1 MFCPLKLYFQSNIDE
16 DVEEDYFI
24 SKTLKDLRIDIQD
37 ILHKNLRHIKK
48 DMDENEI
55 EKRLSI
61 GISNQVKTTFDII
74 EEVNEENRNQE
85 NEDGNTPS
93 NLKNDDEIEFIDE
106 NNGEIK
112 TEEDE
117 EILSLKV
124 AQSMKVL
131 DKDGSEI
138 QNLFFP
144 TSMYNYLIR
153 DIGLDLIG
161 VIDKIEVEKGNYF
174 PISLKSSNP
183 PVNGVWDGDFM
194 EAIANALL
202 IEQEFNTYVTVA
214 YVDYLK
220 IADRRAVIIDT
231 DARKSFFKVLT
242 SVNKIVE
249 NGEIPTVKTGLKK
262 DEEIEFIDE
271 EKKEDENDNLKEL
284 KKELINEINLNI
296 KILSL
301 KLAQSM
307 KVLDKDGS
315 EIQNLFFP
323 TCMYNYLIRDIGLD
337 LIGVIDK
344 IEVEKGNYFPISLK
358 SSNPPINGVWDG
370 DFMEAIANALLIEQE
385 FNTYVTVAYID
396 YLKIAD
402 RRAVIIDTDARKSF
416 FKVLTSVNKIVENGE
431 IPTVKTGLKKC
442 ENCEYKEL
450 CDNS

>member
-16 DVEEDYFI
+16 NVEEDYFI

-61 GISNQVKTTFDII
+61 GISNQVKTTFEII
-74 EEVNEENRNQE
+74 EEINDKEEIDE
-85 NEDGNTPS
+85 S
-93 NLKNDDEIEFIDE
+93 NLKKDEDIEFIDE
-106 NNGEIK
+106 EKKEKEDDNLKELKKELINEINLNIK
-112 TEEDE
+112 
-117 EILSLKV
+117 ILSLKV
-124 AQSMKVL
+124 SQSMKVL
-131 DKDGSEI
+131 DKDGGEI

-144 TSMYNYLIR
+144 TCMYNYLIR

-214 YVDYLK
+214 Y
-220 IADRRAVIIDT
+220 
-231 DARKSFFKVLT
+231 
-242 SVNKIVE
+242 
-249 NGEIPTVKTGLKK
+249 
-262 DEEIEFIDE
+262 
-271 EKKEDENDNLKEL
+271 
-284 KKELINEINLNI
+284 
-296 KILSL
+296 
-301 KLAQSM
+301 
-307 KVLDKDGS
+307 
-315 EIQNLFFP
+315 
-323 TCMYNYLIRDIGLD
+323 
-337 LIGVIDK
+337 
-344 IEVEKGNYFPISLK
+344 
-358 SSNPPINGVWDG
+358 
-370 DFMEAIANALLIEQE
+370 
-385 FNTYVTVAYID
+385 ID
-396 YLKIAD
+396 YLKIAN

>member
-1 MFCPLKLYFQSNIDE
+1 MISVSTIKSYMFCPLKLYFQSNIDE

-61 GISNQVKTTFDII
+61 GISNQVKTTFEII
-74 EEVNEENRNQE
+74 EEINEK
-85 NEDGNTPS
+85 EDIDES
-93 NLKNDDEIEFIDE
+93 NLKKDEEIEFIDE
-106 NNGEIK
+106 EKKEKENNNLNELKKELIKEINLNIK
-112 TEEDE
+112 
-117 EILSLKV
+117 ILSLKV

-183 PVNGVWDGDFM
+183 P
-194 EAIANALL
+194 
-202 IEQEFNTYVTVA
+202 
-214 YVDYLK
+214 
-220 IADRRAVIIDT
+220 
-231 DARKSFFKVLT
+231 
-242 SVNKIVE
+242 
-249 NGEIPTVKTGLKK
+249 
-262 DEEIEFIDE
+262 
-271 EKKEDENDNLKEL
+271 
-284 KKELINEINLNI
+284 
-296 KILSL
+296 
-301 KLAQSM
+301 
-307 KVLDKDGS
+307 
-315 EIQNLFFP
+315 
-323 TCMYNYLIRDIGLD
+323 
-337 LIGVIDK
+337 
-344 IEVEKGNYFPISLK
+344 
-358 SSNPPINGVWDG
+358 INGVWDG
-370 DFMEAIANALLIEQE
+370 DFIEAIANALLIEQE

-431 IPTVKTGLKKC
+431 IPTVKTNLKKC

>member
-1 MFCPLKLYFQSNIDE
+1 MISVSTIKSYMFCPLKLYFQSNIDE
-16 DVEEDYFI
+16 DVEDDYFI

-61 GISNQVKTTFDII
+61 GISNQVKTTFEII
-74 EEVNEENRNQE
+74 EEINDKEEIDE
-85 NEDGNTPS
+85 S
-93 NLKNDDEIEFIDE
+93 NLKKDEEIEFIDE
-106 NNGEIK
+106 EKKEKENDSLKELKKELINEINLNIK
-112 TEEDE
+112 
-117 EILSLKV
+117 ILSLKV

-131 DKDGSEI
+131 DKDGGEI

-262 DEEIEFIDE
+262 
-271 EKKEDENDNLKEL
+271 
-284 KKELINEINLNI
+284 
-296 KILSL
+296 
-301 KLAQSM
+301 
-307 KVLDKDGS
+307 
-315 EIQNLFFP
+315 
-323 TCMYNYLIRDIGLD
+323 
-337 LIGVIDK
+337 
-344 IEVEKGNYFPISLK
+344 
-358 SSNPPINGVWDG
+358 
-370 DFMEAIANALLIEQE
+370 
-385 FNTYVTVAYID
+385 
-396 YLKIAD
+396 
-402 RRAVIIDTDARKSF
+402 
-416 FKVLTSVNKIVENGE
+416 
-431 IPTVKTGLKKC
+431 C

>member
-1 MFCPLKLYFQSNIDE
+1 MISVSTIKSYMFCPLKLYFQSNIDE

-24 SKTLKDLRIDIQD
+24 SKTLNDLRIDIQD

-61 GISNQVKTTFDII
+61 GISNQVKTTFEII
-74 EEVNEENRNQE
+74 EEINDKEE
-85 NEDGNTPS
+85 
-93 NLKNDDEIEFIDE
+93 IDE
-106 NNGEIK
+106 
-112 TEEDE
+112 
-117 EILSLKV
+117 
-124 AQSMKVL
+124 
-131 DKDGSEI
+131 
-138 QNLFFP
+138 
-144 TSMYNYLIR
+144 
-153 DIGLDLIG
+153 
-161 VIDKIEVEKGNYF
+161 
-174 PISLKSSNP
+174 SN
-183 PVNGVWDGDFM
+183 
-194 EAIANALL
+194 
-202 IEQEFNTYVTVA
+202 
-214 YVDYLK
+214 
-220 IADRRAVIIDT
+220 
-231 DARKSFFKVLT
+231 
-242 SVNKIVE
+242 
-249 NGEIPTVKTGLKK
+249 LKK

-271 EKKEDENDNLKEL
+271 EKEKEENDNLKEL

-301 KLAQSM
+301 KVSQSM
-307 KVLDKDGS
+307 KVLEKDGG

-323 TCMYNYLIRDIGLD
+323 TSMYNYLIRDIGLD

-450 CDNS
+450 CETS

>member
-16 DVEEDYFI
+16 NVEEDYFI

-48 DMDENEI
+48 DMDEKEI

-61 GISNQVKTTFDII
+61 GISNQVKTTFEII
-74 EEVNEENRNQE
+74 EEINDKEETDE
-85 NEDGNTPS
+85 S
-93 NLKNDDEIEFIDE
+93 NLKKDEDIEFIDE
-106 NNGEIK
+106 EKKEEENDSLKELKKELINEINLNIK
-112 TEEDE
+112 
-117 EILSLKV
+117 ILSLKV

-131 DKDGSEI
+131 DKDGGEI

-214 YVDYLK
+214 Y
-220 IADRRAVIIDT
+220 
-231 DARKSFFKVLT
+231 
-242 SVNKIVE
+242 
-249 NGEIPTVKTGLKK
+249 
-262 DEEIEFIDE
+262 
-271 EKKEDENDNLKEL
+271 
-284 KKELINEINLNI
+284 
-296 KILSL
+296 
-301 KLAQSM
+301 
-307 KVLDKDGS
+307 
-315 EIQNLFFP
+315 
-323 TCMYNYLIRDIGLD
+323 
-337 LIGVIDK
+337 
-344 IEVEKGNYFPISLK
+344 
-358 SSNPPINGVWDG
+358 
-370 DFMEAIANALLIEQE
+370 
-385 FNTYVTVAYID
+385 ID

-431 IPTVKTGLKKC
+431 IPTVKTNLKKC

>member
-1 MFCPLKLYFQSNIDE
+1 MISVSTIKSYMFCPLKLYFQSNIDE

-48 DMDENEI
+48 DMDEKEI

-61 GISNQVKTTFDII
+61 GISNQVKTTFEII
-74 EEVNEENRNQE
+74 EEINDKEETDE
-85 NEDGNTPS
+85 S
-93 NLKNDDEIEFIDE
+93 N
-106 NNGEIK
+106 
-112 TEEDE
+112 
-117 EILSLKV
+117 
-124 AQSMKVL
+124 
-131 DKDGSEI
+131 
-138 QNLFFP
+138 
-144 TSMYNYLIR
+144 
-153 DIGLDLIG
+153 
-161 VIDKIEVEKGNYF
+161 
-174 PISLKSSNP
+174 
-183 PVNGVWDGDFM
+183 
-194 EAIANALL
+194 
-202 IEQEFNTYVTVA
+202 
-214 YVDYLK
+214 
-220 IADRRAVIIDT
+220 
-231 DARKSFFKVLT
+231 
-242 SVNKIVE
+242 
-249 NGEIPTVKTGLKK
+249 LKK
-262 DEEIEFIDE
+262 DEDIEFIDE

-301 KLAQSM
+301 KVAQSM
-307 KVLDKDGS
+307 KVLDRDGS

-323 TCMYNYLIRDIGLD
+323 TSMYNYLIRDIGLD

-344 IEVEKGNYFPISLK
+344 VEVEKGNYFPISLK
-358 SSNPPINGVWDG
+358 SSNPPVNGVWDG

>member
-1 MFCPLKLYFQSNIDE
+1 MISVSTIKSYMFCPLKLYFQSNIDE
-16 DVEEDYFI
+16 DVEDDYFI

-61 GISNQVKTTFDII
+61 GISNQVKTTFEII
-74 EEVNEENRNQE
+74 EEINDKEE
-85 NEDGNTPS
+85 
-93 NLKNDDEIEFIDE
+93 IDE
-106 NNGEIK
+106 
-112 TEEDE
+112 
-117 EILSLKV
+117 
-124 AQSMKVL
+124 
-131 DKDGSEI
+131 
-138 QNLFFP
+138 
-144 TSMYNYLIR
+144 
-153 DIGLDLIG
+153 
-161 VIDKIEVEKGNYF
+161 
-174 PISLKSSNP
+174 SN
-183 PVNGVWDGDFM
+183 
-194 EAIANALL
+194 
-202 IEQEFNTYVTVA
+202 
-214 YVDYLK
+214 
-220 IADRRAVIIDT
+220 
-231 DARKSFFKVLT
+231 
-242 SVNKIVE
+242 
-249 NGEIPTVKTGLKK
+249 LKK

-271 EKKEDENDNLKEL
+271 EKKEKENDSLKEL

-301 KLAQSM
+301 KVSQSM
-307 KVLDKDGS
+307 KVLEKDGG

-323 TCMYNYLIRDIGLD
+323 TSMYNYLIRDIGLD

-431 IPTVKTGLKKC
+431 IPPVKTGLKKC

>member
-1 MFCPLKLYFQSNIDE
+1 MISVSTIKSYMFCPLKLYFQSNIDE

-48 DMDENEI
+48 GMDENEI

-61 GISNQVKTTFDII
+61 GISNQVKTTFEII
-74 EEVNEENRNQE
+74 EEINDK
-85 NEDGNTPS
+85 EDIDES
-93 NLKNDDEIEFIDE
+93 NLKKDEEIEFIDE
-106 NNGEIK
+106 EKKDDENDNLKELKKELINEINLNIK
-112 TEEDE
+112 
-117 EILSLKV
+117 ILSLKV

-131 DKDGSEI
+131 DKDGHEI

-183 PVNGVWDGDFM
+183 P
-194 EAIANALL
+194 
-202 IEQEFNTYVTVA
+202 
-214 YVDYLK
+214 
-220 IADRRAVIIDT
+220 
-231 DARKSFFKVLT
+231 
-242 SVNKIVE
+242 
-249 NGEIPTVKTGLKK
+249 
-262 DEEIEFIDE
+262 
-271 EKKEDENDNLKEL
+271 
-284 KKELINEINLNI
+284 
-296 KILSL
+296 
-301 KLAQSM
+301 
-307 KVLDKDGS
+307 
-315 EIQNLFFP
+315 
-323 TCMYNYLIRDIGLD
+323 
-337 LIGVIDK
+337 
-344 IEVEKGNYFPISLK
+344 
-358 SSNPPINGVWDG
+358 INGVWDG
-370 DFMEAIANALLIEQE
+370 DFAEAIANALLIEQE

-402 RRAVIIDTDARKSF
+402 RRAIIIDTDARKSF

>member
-1 MFCPLKLYFQSNIDE
+1 MISVSTIKSYMFCPLKLYFQSNIDE
-16 DVEEDYFI
+16 DLEEDYFI
-24 SKTLKDLRIDIQD
+24 SKTLKDLRIDIQN

-48 DMDENEI
+48 DMDEKEI

-61 GISNQVKTTFDII
+61 GISNQVKTTFEII
-74 EEVNEENRNQE
+74 EEINDKEETNE
-85 NEDGNTPS
+85 
-93 NLKNDDEIEFIDE
+93 
-106 NNGEIK
+106 
-112 TEEDE
+112 
-117 EILSLKV
+117 
-124 AQSMKVL
+124 
-131 DKDGSEI
+131 
-138 QNLFFP
+138 
-144 TSMYNYLIR
+144 
-153 DIGLDLIG
+153 
-161 VIDKIEVEKGNYF
+161 
-174 PISLKSSNP
+174 SS
-183 PVNGVWDGDFM
+183 
-194 EAIANALL
+194 
-202 IEQEFNTYVTVA
+202 
-214 YVDYLK
+214 
-220 IADRRAVIIDT
+220 
-231 DARKSFFKVLT
+231 
-242 SVNKIVE
+242 
-249 NGEIPTVKTGLKK
+249 LKK

-271 EKKEDENDNLKEL
+271 KKKEKEKENDNLNEL

-301 KLAQSM
+301 KVAQSM
-307 KVLDKDGS
+307 KVLDKDGG

-323 TCMYNYLIRDIGLD
+323 TSMYNYLIRDIGLD

>member
-1 MFCPLKLYFQSNIDE
+1 MISVSTIKSYMFCPLKLYFQSNIDE

-48 DMDENEI
+48 GMDENEI

-61 GISNQVKTTFDII
+61 GISNQVKTTFEII
-74 EEVNEENRNQE
+74 EEINDK
-85 NEDGNTPS
+85 EDIDES
-93 NLKNDDEIEFIDE
+93 NLKKDEEIEFIDE
-106 NNGEIK
+106 EKKDDENDNLKELKKELINEINLNIK
-112 TEEDE
+112 
-117 EILSLKV
+117 ILSLKV
-124 AQSMKVL
+124 SQSMKVL
-131 DKDGSEI
+131 DKDGHEI

-183 PVNGVWDGDFM
+183 PINGVWDGDFA

-249 NGEIPTVKTGLKK
+249 N
-262 DEEIEFIDE
+262 
-271 EKKEDENDNLKEL
+271 
-284 KKELINEINLNI
+284 
-296 KILSL
+296 
-301 KLAQSM
+301 
-307 KVLDKDGS
+307 
-315 EIQNLFFP
+315 
-323 TCMYNYLIRDIGLD
+323 R
-337 LIGVIDK
+337 
-344 IEVEKGNYFPISLK
+344 
-358 SSNPPINGVWDG
+358 
-370 DFMEAIANALLIEQE
+370 
-385 FNTYVTVAYID
+385 
-396 YLKIAD
+396 
-402 RRAVIIDTDARKSF
+402 
-416 FKVLTSVNKIVENGE
+416 E

>member
-1 MFCPLKLYFQSNIDE
+1 MISVSTIKSYMFCPLKLYFQSNIDE
-16 DVEEDYFI
+16 DIEEDYFI

-48 DMDENEI
+48 GMDENEI

-61 GISNQVKTTFDII
+61 GISNQVKTTFEII
-74 EEVNEENRNQE
+74 EEINDKEEIDE
-85 NEDGNTPS
+85 S
-93 NLKNDDEIEFIDE
+93 NLKKDEEIEFIDE
-106 NNGEIK
+106 EKKDDENDNLKELKKELINEINLNIK
-112 TEEDE
+112 
-117 EILSLKV
+117 ILSLKV

-131 DKDGSEI
+131 DKDGHEI

-161 VIDKIEVEKGNYF
+161 VIDKIEVEKGNY
-174 PISLKSSNP
+174 L
-183 PVNGVWDGDFM
+183 
-194 EAIANALL
+194 
-202 IEQEFNTYVTVA
+202 
-214 YVDYLK
+214 
-220 IADRRAVIIDT
+220 
-231 DARKSFFKVLT
+231 
-242 SVNKIVE
+242 
-249 NGEIPTVKTGLKK
+249 
-262 DEEIEFIDE
+262 
-271 EKKEDENDNLKEL
+271 
-284 KKELINEINLNI
+284 
-296 KILSL
+296 
-301 KLAQSM
+301 
-307 KVLDKDGS
+307 
-315 EIQNLFFP
+315 
-323 TCMYNYLIRDIGLD
+323 
-337 LIGVIDK
+337 
-344 IEVEKGNYFPISLK
+344 PISLK
-358 SSNPPINGVWDG
+358 SSNPPITGVWDG

>member
-1 MFCPLKLYFQSNIDE
+1 MISVSTIKSYMFCPLKLYFQSNIDE

-61 GISNQVKTTFDII
+61 GISNQVKTTFEII
-74 EEVNEENRNQE
+74 EEINDKEEIDE
-85 NEDGNTPS
+85 S
-93 NLKNDDEIEFIDE
+93 NLKKDEDIEFIDE
-106 NNGEIK
+106 EKKEEENDNLNELKKELVDEINLNLK
-112 TEEDE
+112 
-117 EILSLKV
+117 ILSLKV

-131 DKDGSEI
+131 DRDGSEI

-183 PVNGVWDGDFM
+183 PV
-194 EAIANALL
+194 
-202 IEQEFNTYVTVA
+202 
-214 YVDYLK
+214 
-220 IADRRAVIIDT
+220 
-231 DARKSFFKVLT
+231 
-242 SVNKIVE
+242 
-249 NGEIPTVKTGLKK
+249 
-262 DEEIEFIDE
+262 
-271 EKKEDENDNLKEL
+271 
-284 KKELINEINLNI
+284 
-296 KILSL
+296 
-301 KLAQSM
+301 
-307 KVLDKDGS
+307 
-315 EIQNLFFP
+315 
-323 TCMYNYLIRDIGLD
+323 
-337 LIGVIDK
+337 
-344 IEVEKGNYFPISLK
+344 
-358 SSNPPINGVWDG
+358 NGVWDG

>member
-1 MFCPLKLYFQSNIDE
+1 MISVSTIKSYMFCPLKLYFQSNIDE

-61 GISNQVKTTFDII
+61 GINNQIKATFEII
-74 EEVNEENRNQE
+74 EEINDKEE
-85 NEDGNTPS
+85 S
-93 NLKNDDEIEFIDE
+93 DEI
-106 NNGEIK
+106 N
-112 TEEDE
+112 
-117 EILSLKV
+117 
-124 AQSMKVL
+124 
-131 DKDGSEI
+131 
-138 QNLFFP
+138 
-144 TSMYNYLIR
+144 
-153 DIGLDLIG
+153 
-161 VIDKIEVEKGNYF
+161 
-174 PISLKSSNP
+174 
-183 PVNGVWDGDFM
+183 
-194 EAIANALL
+194 
-202 IEQEFNTYVTVA
+202 
-214 YVDYLK
+214 
-220 IADRRAVIIDT
+220 
-231 DARKSFFKVLT
+231 
-242 SVNKIVE
+242 
-249 NGEIPTVKTGLKK
+249 LKK
-262 DEEIEFIDE
+262 DEDIEFIDE
-271 EKKEDENDNLKEL
+271 ENEEEENDNLKEL

-301 KLAQSM
+301 KVAQSM
-307 KVLDKDGS
+307 KVLDRDGS

-323 TCMYNYLIRDIGLD
+323 TSMYNYLIRDIGLD

>member
-24 SKTLKDLRIDIQD
+24 SKTLNDLRIDIQD

-61 GISNQVKTTFDII
+61 GINNQIKATFEII
-74 EEVNEENRNQE
+74 EEINDKEETDE
-85 NEDGNTPS
+85 I
-93 NLKNDDEIEFIDE
+93 NLKKDDDIEFIDGEKKEKE
-106 NNGEIK
+106 NDNLNELKKELINEINLNLK
-112 TEEDE
+112 
-117 EILSLKV
+117 ILSLKV

-220 IADRRAVIIDT
+220 IATRRAVIIDT

-242 SVNKIVE
+242 NVNKI
-249 NGEIPTVKTGLKK
+249 
-262 DEEIEFIDE
+262 IE
-271 EKKEDENDNLKEL
+271 K
-284 KKELINEINLNI
+284 
-296 KILSL
+296 
-301 KLAQSM
+301 
-307 KVLDKDGS
+307 
-315 EIQNLFFP
+315 
-323 TCMYNYLIRDIGLD
+323 
-337 LIGVIDK
+337 
-344 IEVEKGNYFPISLK
+344 
-358 SSNPPINGVWDG
+358 
-370 DFMEAIANALLIEQE
+370 
-385 FNTYVTVAYID
+385 
-396 YLKIAD
+396 
-402 RRAVIIDTDARKSF
+402 
-416 FKVLTSVNKIVENGE
+416 GE

>member
-61 GISNQVKTTFDII
+61 GISNQVKTTFEII
-74 EEVNEENRNQE
+74 EEINDK
-85 NEDGNTPS
+85 ED
-93 NLKNDDEIEFIDE
+93 IDE
-106 NNGEIK
+106 
-112 TEEDE
+112 
-117 EILSLKV
+117 
-124 AQSMKVL
+124 
-131 DKDGSEI
+131 
-138 QNLFFP
+138 
-144 TSMYNYLIR
+144 
-153 DIGLDLIG
+153 
-161 VIDKIEVEKGNYF
+161 
-174 PISLKSSNP
+174 SN
-183 PVNGVWDGDFM
+183 
-194 EAIANALL
+194 
-202 IEQEFNTYVTVA
+202 
-214 YVDYLK
+214 
-220 IADRRAVIIDT
+220 
-231 DARKSFFKVLT
+231 
-242 SVNKIVE
+242 
-249 NGEIPTVKTGLKK
+249 LKK

-271 EKKEDENDNLKEL
+271 EKKEKEKDSNNLNEI

-301 KLAQSM
+301 KVAQSM
-307 KVLDKDGS
+307 KVLDKDGG

-323 TCMYNYLIRDIGLD
+323 TSMYNYLIRDIGLD

-416 FKVLTSVNKIVENGE
+416 FKVLSSVNKIVENGE

>member
-61 GISNQVKTTFDII
+61 GISNQVKTTFEII
-74 EEVNEENRNQE
+74 EEI
-85 NEDGNTPS
+85 
-93 NLKNDDEIEFIDE
+93 NDKEKIDE
-106 NNGEIK
+106 
-112 TEEDE
+112 
-117 EILSLKV
+117 
-124 AQSMKVL
+124 
-131 DKDGSEI
+131 
-138 QNLFFP
+138 
-144 TSMYNYLIR
+144 
-153 DIGLDLIG
+153 
-161 VIDKIEVEKGNYF
+161 
-174 PISLKSSNP
+174 SN
-183 PVNGVWDGDFM
+183 
-194 EAIANALL
+194 
-202 IEQEFNTYVTVA
+202 
-214 YVDYLK
+214 
-220 IADRRAVIIDT
+220 
-231 DARKSFFKVLT
+231 
-242 SVNKIVE
+242 
-249 NGEIPTVKTGLKK
+249 LKK
-262 DEEIEFIDE
+262 DEDIEFIDE
-271 EKKEDENDNLKEL
+271 EKKEKENDNLKEL

-323 TCMYNYLIRDIGLD
+323 TSMYNYLIRDIGLD

-431 IPTVKTGLKKC
+431 IPTVKTNLKKC
-442 ENCEYKEL
+442 EKCEYKEL

>member
-1 MFCPLKLYFQSNIDE
+1 MISVSTIKSYMFCPLKLYFQSNIDE

-61 GISNQVKTTFDII
+61 GISNQVKTTFEII
-74 EEVNEENRNQE
+74 EEINDKEETDE
-85 NEDGNTPS
+85 S
-93 NLKNDDEIEFIDE
+93 SLKKDEEIEFIDE
-106 NNGEIK
+106 EKKEKENDNLNGLKKELVDEINLNIK
-112 TEEDE
+112 
-117 EILSLKV
+117 ILSLKV

-144 TSMYNYLIR
+144 TS
-153 DIGLDLIG
+153 
-161 VIDKIEVEKGNYF
+161 
-174 PISLKSSNP
+174 
-183 PVNGVWDGDFM
+183 
-194 EAIANALL
+194 
-202 IEQEFNTYVTVA
+202 
-214 YVDYLK
+214 
-220 IADRRAVIIDT
+220 
-231 DARKSFFKVLT
+231 
-242 SVNKIVE
+242 
-249 NGEIPTVKTGLKK
+249 
-262 DEEIEFIDE
+262 
-271 EKKEDENDNLKEL
+271 
-284 KKELINEINLNI
+284 
-296 KILSL
+296 
-301 KLAQSM
+301 
-307 KVLDKDGS
+307 
-315 EIQNLFFP
+315 
-323 TCMYNYLIRDIGLD
+323 MYNYLIRDIGLD

-431 IPTVKTGLKKC
+431 IPTVKTNLKKC

>member
-1 MFCPLKLYFQSNIDE
+1 M
-16 DVEEDYFI
+16 EEDYFI

-48 DMDENEI
+48 DMDEKEI

-61 GISNQVKTTFDII
+61 GISNQVKTTFEII
-74 EEVNEENRNQE
+74 EEINDKEEIDE
-85 NEDGNTPS
+85 S
-93 NLKNDDEIEFIDE
+93 NLKKDEDIEFIDE
-106 NNGEIK
+106 EKKDDENDNLKELKKELINEINLNIK
-112 TEEDE
+112 
-117 EILSLKV
+117 ILSLKV

-144 TSMYNYLIR
+144 TS
-153 DIGLDLIG
+153 
-161 VIDKIEVEKGNYF
+161 
-174 PISLKSSNP
+174 
-183 PVNGVWDGDFM
+183 
-194 EAIANALL
+194 
-202 IEQEFNTYVTVA
+202 
-214 YVDYLK
+214 
-220 IADRRAVIIDT
+220 
-231 DARKSFFKVLT
+231 
-242 SVNKIVE
+242 
-249 NGEIPTVKTGLKK
+249 
-262 DEEIEFIDE
+262 
-271 EKKEDENDNLKEL
+271 
-284 KKELINEINLNI
+284 
-296 KILSL
+296 
-301 KLAQSM
+301 
-307 KVLDKDGS
+307 
-315 EIQNLFFP
+315 
-323 TCMYNYLIRDIGLD
+323 MYNYLIRDIGLD

-431 IPTVKTGLKKC
+431 IPTVKTNLKKC

>member
-37 ILHKNLRHIKK
+37 ILHKNLRHMKK
-48 DMDENEI
+48 DMDEKEI

-61 GISNQVKTTFDII
+61 GISNQVKTTFEII
-74 EEVNEENRNQE
+74 EEINDKEEPDE
-85 NEDGNTPS
+85 S
-93 NLKNDDEIEFIDE
+93 NLKKDEEIEFIDE
-106 NNGEIK
+106 EKKEKENNNLNELKKELINEINLNIK
-112 TEEDE
+112 
-117 EILSLKV
+117 ILSLKV

-144 TSMYNYLIR
+144 TS
-153 DIGLDLIG
+153 
-161 VIDKIEVEKGNYF
+161 
-174 PISLKSSNP
+174 
-183 PVNGVWDGDFM
+183 
-194 EAIANALL
+194 
-202 IEQEFNTYVTVA
+202 
-214 YVDYLK
+214 
-220 IADRRAVIIDT
+220 
-231 DARKSFFKVLT
+231 
-242 SVNKIVE
+242 
-249 NGEIPTVKTGLKK
+249 
-262 DEEIEFIDE
+262 
-271 EKKEDENDNLKEL
+271 
-284 KKELINEINLNI
+284 
-296 KILSL
+296 
-301 KLAQSM
+301 
-307 KVLDKDGS
+307 
-315 EIQNLFFP
+315 
-323 TCMYNYLIRDIGLD
+323 MYNYLIRDIGLD

-431 IPTVKTGLKKC
+431 IPTVKTNLKKC

>member
-1 MFCPLKLYFQSNIDE
+1 MISVSTIKSYMFCPLKLYFQSNIDE
-16 DVEEDYFI
+16 DVEDDYFI

-61 GISNQVKTTFDII
+61 GISNQVKTTFEII
-74 EEVNEENRNQE
+74 EEINDKEETDE
-85 NEDGNTPS
+85 S
-93 NLKNDDEIEFIDE
+93 N
-106 NNGEIK
+106 
-112 TEEDE
+112 
-117 EILSLKV
+117 
-124 AQSMKVL
+124 
-131 DKDGSEI
+131 
-138 QNLFFP
+138 
-144 TSMYNYLIR
+144 
-153 DIGLDLIG
+153 
-161 VIDKIEVEKGNYF
+161 
-174 PISLKSSNP
+174 
-183 PVNGVWDGDFM
+183 
-194 EAIANALL
+194 
-202 IEQEFNTYVTVA
+202 
-214 YVDYLK
+214 
-220 IADRRAVIIDT
+220 
-231 DARKSFFKVLT
+231 
-242 SVNKIVE
+242 
-249 NGEIPTVKTGLKK
+249 LKK
-262 DEEIEFIDE
+262 DEDIEFIDE

-301 KLAQSM
+301 KVSQSM
-307 KVLDKDGS
+307 KVLDKDGG

-323 TCMYNYLIRDIGLD
+323 TSMYNYLIRDIGLD

-416 FKVLTSVNKIVENGE
+416 FKVLTNVNKIVENGE

>member
-1 MFCPLKLYFQSNIDE
+1 MISVSTIKSYMFCPLKLYFQSNIDE

-61 GISNQVKTTFDII
+61 GISNQVKTTFEII
-74 EEVNEENRNQE
+74 EEINDK
-85 NEDGNTPS
+85 ED
-93 NLKNDDEIEFIDE
+93 IDE
-106 NNGEIK
+106 
-112 TEEDE
+112 
-117 EILSLKV
+117 
-124 AQSMKVL
+124 
-131 DKDGSEI
+131 
-138 QNLFFP
+138 
-144 TSMYNYLIR
+144 
-153 DIGLDLIG
+153 
-161 VIDKIEVEKGNYF
+161 
-174 PISLKSSNP
+174 SN
-183 PVNGVWDGDFM
+183 
-194 EAIANALL
+194 
-202 IEQEFNTYVTVA
+202 
-214 YVDYLK
+214 
-220 IADRRAVIIDT
+220 
-231 DARKSFFKVLT
+231 
-242 SVNKIVE
+242 
-249 NGEIPTVKTGLKK
+249 LKK

-271 EKKEDENDNLKEL
+271 EKKEKEKDSNNLNEI

-301 KLAQSM
+301 KVAQSM
-307 KVLDKDGS
+307 KVLDKDGG

-323 TCMYNYLIRDIGLD
+323 TSMYNYLIRDIGLD

>member
-1 MFCPLKLYFQSNIDE
+1 MISVSTIKSYMFCPLKLYFQSNIDE

-48 DMDENEI
+48 DMDEKEI

-61 GISNQVKTTFDII
+61 GISNQVKTTFEII
-74 EEVNEENRNQE
+74 EEI
-85 NEDGNTPS
+85 
-93 NLKNDDEIEFIDE
+93 NDKE
-106 NNGEIK
+106 
-112 TEEDE
+112 
-117 EILSLKV
+117 
-124 AQSMKVL
+124 
-131 DKDGSEI
+131 
-138 QNLFFP
+138 
-144 TSMYNYLIR
+144 
-153 DIGLDLIG
+153 
-161 VIDKIEVEKGNYF
+161 
-174 PISLKSSNP
+174 
-183 PVNGVWDGDFM
+183 
-194 EAIANALL
+194 
-202 IEQEFNTYVTVA
+202 
-214 YVDYLK
+214 
-220 IADRRAVIIDT
+220 DT
-231 DARKSFFKVLT
+231 DES
-242 SVNKIVE
+242 N
-249 NGEIPTVKTGLKK
+249 LKK
-262 DEEIEFIDE
+262 DEDIEFIDE
-271 EKKEDENDNLKEL
+271 ENEEEENDNLKEL

-301 KLAQSM
+301 KVSQSM
-307 KVLDKDGS
+307 KVLDKDGG

-323 TCMYNYLIRDIGLD
+323 TSMYNYLIRDIGLD
-337 LIGVIDK
+337 LIGIIDK

-370 DFMEAIANALLIEQE
+370 DFAEAIANALLIEQE

-396 YLKIAD
+396 YVKIAD

>member
-61 GISNQVKTTFDII
+61 GISNQVKTTFEII
-74 EEVNEENRNQE
+74 EEINDKEE
-85 NEDGNTPS
+85 
-93 NLKNDDEIEFIDE
+93 IDE
-106 NNGEIK
+106 
-112 TEEDE
+112 
-117 EILSLKV
+117 
-124 AQSMKVL
+124 
-131 DKDGSEI
+131 
-138 QNLFFP
+138 
-144 TSMYNYLIR
+144 
-153 DIGLDLIG
+153 
-161 VIDKIEVEKGNYF
+161 
-174 PISLKSSNP
+174 SN
-183 PVNGVWDGDFM
+183 
-194 EAIANALL
+194 
-202 IEQEFNTYVTVA
+202 
-214 YVDYLK
+214 
-220 IADRRAVIIDT
+220 
-231 DARKSFFKVLT
+231 
-242 SVNKIVE
+242 
-249 NGEIPTVKTGLKK
+249 LKK
-262 DEEIEFIDE
+262 DEDIEFIDE
-271 EKKEDENDNLKEL
+271 EKKEKEDDNLKEL

-301 KLAQSM
+301 KVSQSM
-307 KVLDKDGS
+307 KVLDKDGG

-323 TCMYNYLIRDIGLD
+323 TSMYNYLIRDIGLD

>member
-16 DVEEDYFI
+16 NVEEDYFI

-48 DMDENEI
+48 DMNEKEI

-61 GISNQVKTTFDII
+61 GISNQVKTTFEII
-74 EEVNEENRNQE
+74 EEINDKEETDE
-85 NEDGNTPS
+85 S
-93 NLKNDDEIEFIDE
+93 N
-106 NNGEIK
+106 
-112 TEEDE
+112 
-117 EILSLKV
+117 
-124 AQSMKVL
+124 
-131 DKDGSEI
+131 
-138 QNLFFP
+138 
-144 TSMYNYLIR
+144 
-153 DIGLDLIG
+153 
-161 VIDKIEVEKGNYF
+161 
-174 PISLKSSNP
+174 
-183 PVNGVWDGDFM
+183 
-194 EAIANALL
+194 
-202 IEQEFNTYVTVA
+202 
-214 YVDYLK
+214 
-220 IADRRAVIIDT
+220 
-231 DARKSFFKVLT
+231 
-242 SVNKIVE
+242 
-249 NGEIPTVKTGLKK
+249 LKK
-262 DEEIEFIDE
+262 DEDIEFIDE
-271 EKKEDENDNLKEL
+271 ENEEEENDNLKEL
-284 KKELINEINLNI
+284 KKELINEINLNL

-301 KLAQSM
+301 KVAQSM
-307 KVLDKDGS
+307 KVLDRDGS
-315 EIQNLFFP
+315 EIQNLFSP
-323 TCMYNYLIRDIGLD
+323 TSMYNYLIRDIGLD

-431 IPTVKTGLKKC
+431 IPTVKTNLKKC

>member
-1 MFCPLKLYFQSNIDE
+1 MISVSTIKSYMFCPLKLYFQSNIDE

-61 GISNQVKTTFDII
+61 GISNQVKTTFEII
-74 EEVNEENRNQE
+74 EEINDK
-85 NEDGNTPS
+85 ED
-93 NLKNDDEIEFIDE
+93 IDE
-106 NNGEIK
+106 
-112 TEEDE
+112 
-117 EILSLKV
+117 
-124 AQSMKVL
+124 
-131 DKDGSEI
+131 
-138 QNLFFP
+138 
-144 TSMYNYLIR
+144 
-153 DIGLDLIG
+153 
-161 VIDKIEVEKGNYF
+161 
-174 PISLKSSNP
+174 SN
-183 PVNGVWDGDFM
+183 
-194 EAIANALL
+194 
-202 IEQEFNTYVTVA
+202 
-214 YVDYLK
+214 
-220 IADRRAVIIDT
+220 
-231 DARKSFFKVLT
+231 
-242 SVNKIVE
+242 
-249 NGEIPTVKTGLKK
+249 LKK
-262 DEEIEFIDE
+262 DEDIEFIDE

-301 KLAQSM
+301 KVSQSM
-307 KVLDKDGS
+307 KVLDKDGG

-323 TCMYNYLIRDIGLD
+323 TSMYNYLIRDIGLD

-385 FNTYVTVAYID
+385 FNTYVTVAYVD
-396 YLKIAD
+396 YLKIAN
-402 RRAVIIDTDARKSF
+402 RRTVIIDTDARKSF

>member
-16 DVEEDYFI
+16 DVEDDYFI

-61 GISNQVKTTFDII
+61 GISNQVKTTFEII
-74 EEVNEENRNQE
+74 EEINDK
-85 NEDGNTPS
+85 EDIDES
-93 NLKNDDEIEFIDE
+93 NLKKDEEIEFIDE
-106 NNGEIK
+106 EKKEKEKDSNNLNEIK
-112 TEEDE
+112 KELINEINLNIK
-117 EILSLKV
+117 ILSLKV

-144 TSMYNYLIR
+144 TS
-153 DIGLDLIG
+153 
-161 VIDKIEVEKGNYF
+161 
-174 PISLKSSNP
+174 
-183 PVNGVWDGDFM
+183 
-194 EAIANALL
+194 
-202 IEQEFNTYVTVA
+202 
-214 YVDYLK
+214 
-220 IADRRAVIIDT
+220 
-231 DARKSFFKVLT
+231 
-242 SVNKIVE
+242 
-249 NGEIPTVKTGLKK
+249 
-262 DEEIEFIDE
+262 
-271 EKKEDENDNLKEL
+271 
-284 KKELINEINLNI
+284 
-296 KILSL
+296 
-301 KLAQSM
+301 
-307 KVLDKDGS
+307 
-315 EIQNLFFP
+315 
-323 TCMYNYLIRDIGLD
+323 MYNYLIRDIGLD